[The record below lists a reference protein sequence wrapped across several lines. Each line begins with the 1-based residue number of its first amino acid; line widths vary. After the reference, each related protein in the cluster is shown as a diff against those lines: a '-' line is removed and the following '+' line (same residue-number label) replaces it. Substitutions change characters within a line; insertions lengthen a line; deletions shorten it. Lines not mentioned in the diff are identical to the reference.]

1 VTNYL
6 LLAVA
11 SICLAAAIWWATK
24 RTSAA
29 AAPVVLAFILFVQAL
44 GGPVWEWA
52 KWSSGAG
59 LPPTVAAAAFTDS
72 KAVPA
77 FLWAAIGASLSALLV
92 PRQPATLAPSTVWE
106 PSRRVSITVIAA
118 GVFSFCGF
126 VIGEGPS
133 FLRREIYLQAEGPV
147 LVLRMFW
154 PLGVLW
160 GLLAIVLLMVEKDV
174 KLRIGLVAV
183 AILWYIGP
191 AAVGS
196 RLALGVPL
204 TAVFVITYHQINGRR
219 IHLPILGAAV
229 LLSMTAVFTFSV
241 ILQARGMPH
250 GLLNLPKVAAAVIDG
265 STSSTDS
272 YLMPVKQLASSIFV
286 SVPNAEQSAIYGVD
300 PHVLIA
306 NANILPGT
314 SQAMELER
322 YWPYEWVPLS
332 FAGMWYGTFGW
343 FAQLLWFGSVGWLCG
358 YASYNIQRSSFPILS
373 IAPLGIGAIIGLLSI
388 QYSSRMVWRIVS
400 ILLVMAVV
408 GFLTR
413 RSLRWHP
420 PLLTAGRAP

>member
-1 VTNYL
+1 
-6 LLAVA
+6 
-11 SICLAAAIWWATK
+11 
-24 RTSAA
+24 
-29 AAPVVLAFILFVQAL
+29 
-44 GGPVWEWA
+44 
-52 KWSSGAG
+52 
-59 LPPTVAAAAFTDS
+59 
-72 KAVPA
+72 
-77 FLWAAIGASLSALLV
+77 
-92 PRQPATLAPSTVWE
+92 
-106 PSRRVSITVIAA
+106 
-118 GVFSFCGF
+118 
-126 VIGEGPS
+126 
-133 FLRREIYLQAEGPV
+133 
-147 LVLRMFW
+147 
-154 PLGVLW
+154 
-160 GLLAIVLLMVEKDV
+160 
-174 KLRIGLVAV
+174 
-183 AILWYIGP
+183 
-191 AAVGS
+191 
-196 RLALGVPL
+196 
-204 TAVFVITYHQINGRR
+204 
-219 IHLPILGAAV
+219 
-229 LLSMTAVFTFSV
+229 MTAVFTFSV